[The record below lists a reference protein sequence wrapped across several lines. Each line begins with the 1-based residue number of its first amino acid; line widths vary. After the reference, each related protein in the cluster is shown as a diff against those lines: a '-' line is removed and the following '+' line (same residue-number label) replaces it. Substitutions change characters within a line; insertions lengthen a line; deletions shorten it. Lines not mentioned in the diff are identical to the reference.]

1 MEILFHARCLANGL
15 DAFLP
20 SLEVG
25 AVRTLISQRGNKRH
39 SGVSPVSQP
48 PQMRCEGLSL
58 EPKVK
63 ASYGW
68 VASVHSLIHSIFYS
82 KSIH

>member
-1 MEILFHARCLANGL
+1 MEISFHARCLANGL

-25 AVRTLISQRGNKRH
+25 AVTRLISQIGNQRH
-39 SGVSPVSQP
+39 SGISPMSQA
-48 PQMRCEGLSL
+48 PQMKCEGLSL

-63 ASYGW
+63 AS
-68 VASVHSLIHSIFYS
+68 H
-82 KSIH
+82 